1 MNEMMKKAFD
11 EGKMKIV
18 IDNYDRTISI
28 EYFVGDGTDEQTVKY
43 NIIIPNIQ
51 DTLKAIQYVIGYC
64 TDKGKVNAYLKN
76 IGILKGIFKFY
87 TDMPDDMFSED
98 EVNTIINK
106 CILSYDDM
114 DLYEH
119 DIFLR
124 RFYDAVCEELDN
136 IREKYIHSGGVLNFD
151 IPDLSNISIENE
163 ELKGYLGDVW
173 NAIFENIGNS
183 DTTTNESISK

>member
-11 EGKMKIV
+11 EGKMKII
-18 IDNYDRTISI
+18 IDNYDKTLSI

-43 NIIIPNIQ
+43 NIITPDIQ

-98 EVNTIINK
+98 EVDAIINK
-106 CILSYDDM
+106 NMLSYDGM
-114 DLYEH
+114 ILYEY
-119 DIFLR
+119 DISLR

-136 IREKYIHSGGVLNFD
+136 LREKYIHSGGILDLD
-151 IPDLSNISIENE
+151 IPDLSNINIENK

-173 NAIFENIGNS
+173 NAIFENVGSPTNN
-183 DTTTNESISK
+183 TNE